1 LTIDHFPKTPR
12 TPLGTSDRVQHFL
25 EITEAMSVMA
35 DLITYAQEKRMRPEQ
50 ALDALVQEYEARG
63 GPATQ
68 QPNQQGNPQINL
80 PQNGIP
86 VGNRTPSMQNMQMA
100 NAQAGNQFSS
110 PSVSNLNLPM
120 PNGMPGMNGSPH
132 IPNNAGLAPNNMN
145 MPNSHTP
152 SPHQS
157 NMAAPSMVPQHSQQ
171 GTNSSAASA
180 NTSPN
185 VNNKRR
191 RSTVK
196 LEGEDGAADGSQGR
210 VKPSPRPPKKGKPGG
225 A

>member
-1 LTIDHFPKTPR
+1 
-12 TPLGTSDRVQHFL
+12 
-25 EITEAMSVMA
+25 
-35 DLITYAQEKRMRPEQ
+35 MRPEQ
-50 ALDALVQEYEARG
+50 ALDALVQDYETRG
-63 GPATQ
+63 GPAAQ

-80 PQNGIP
+80 PPNGVP
-86 VGNRTPSMQNMQMA
+86 VGNRTPSMQNMQVPG
-100 NAQAGNQFSS
+100 AQAGTQFSS

-120 PNGMPGMNGSPH
+120 QNGMSGINGSPH
-132 IPNNAGLAPNNMN
+132 IANNPGLAPNMN

-157 NMAAPSMVPQHSQQ
+157 NMAAPPMVLQHSQQ

-185 VNNKRR
+185 VNAKRR

-196 LEGEDGAADGSQGR
+196 LEGEDGGADGSQGANR
-210 VKPSPRPPKKGKPGG
+210 VKPSPRMPKKAKPGG
-225 A
+225 T